1 MFLKVEGIIIKIL
14 NLNIYSMTY
23 FELIN
28 NLKACALEEPNI
40 NFVGSK
46 DIYELNSL
54 PTIEYNVFYITPNT
68 FSVDED
74 TITYSLNL
82 YFVSR
87 WDETDNNQLE
97 EQSAGMLALQN
108 IINRFN
114 NLYPEVEIAYPL
126 IYTPFYQKFKDITC
140 GVFVRADFQVDN
152 TLGTCTDDM

>member
-1 MFLKVEGIIIKIL
+1 
-14 NLNIYSMTY
+14 MTY
-23 FELIN
+23 YEIIS

-108 IINRFN
+108 MINRFN

>member
-1 MFLKVEGIIIKIL
+1 
-14 NLNIYSMTY
+14 MTY
-23 FELIN
+23 YEIIN

-114 NLYPEVEIAYPL
+114 NIYPEVEIAYPL

-152 TLGTCTDDM
+152 TLGLCQDSM

>member
-1 MFLKVEGIIIKIL
+1 
-14 NLNIYSMTY
+14 MTY
-23 FELIN
+23 YEIIS

-82 YFVSR
+82 YFIAR

>member
-1 MFLKVEGIIIKIL
+1 
-14 NLNIYSMTY
+14 MTY
-23 FELIN
+23 YEIIS

>member
-1 MFLKVEGIIIKIL
+1 
-14 NLNIYSMTY
+14 MTY
-23 FELIN
+23 YEIIN

-152 TLGTCTDDM
+152 TLGTCSDNM

>member
-1 MFLKVEGIIIKIL
+1 
-14 NLNIYSMTY
+14 MTY
-23 FELIN
+23 YEIIS

-97 EQSAGMLALQN
+97 EQSAGILALTN

-114 NLYPEVEIAYPL
+114 NQYPEVDISYPL
-126 IYTPFYQKFKDITC
+126 IFTPFYQKFKDITC

-152 TLGTCTDDM
+152 IIGVCEDSM

>member
-1 MFLKVEGIIIKIL
+1 
-14 NLNIYSMTY
+14 MTY
-23 FELIN
+23 YEIIS

-140 GVFVRADFQVDN
+140 VVFVRADFKVDN
-152 TLGTCTDDM
+152 ILCTCTDDM

>member
-1 MFLKVEGIIIKIL
+1 
-14 NLNIYSMTY
+14 MTY

-40 NFVGSK
+40 NFAGSK
-46 DIYELNSL
+46 DIYELNSI
-54 PTIEYNVFYITPNT
+54 PAIEYNVFYITPNT
-68 FSVDED
+68 FNMDED

-82 YFVSR
+82 YFIAR

-97 EQSAGMLALQN
+97 EQTAGILALTN

-126 IYTPFYQKFKDITC
+126 IFTPFYQKFKDICT
-140 GVFVRADFQVDN
+140 GVFVRVDLAVDN
-152 TLGTCTDDM
+152 IMGTCFENM

>member
-1 MFLKVEGIIIKIL
+1 
-14 NLNIYSMTY
+14 MTY
-23 FELIN
+23 YEIIS

-140 GVFVRADFQVDN
+140 GVFVRADFC
-152 TLGTCTDDM
+152 TLRIR

>member
-1 MFLKVEGIIIKIL
+1 
-14 NLNIYSMTY
+14 MTY
-23 FELIN
+23 FELISK
-28 NLKACALEEPNI
+28 LLDSAAEEPNI
-40 NFVGSK
+40 NYYGCG
-46 DIYELNSL
+46 DIYKLNSV

-126 IYTPFYQKFKDITC
+126 IFTPFYQKFKDICT
-140 GVFVRADFQVDN
+140 GVFVRVDLAVDN
-152 TLGTCTDDM
+152 TLGLCQDSM

>member
-1 MFLKVEGIIIKIL
+1 
-14 NLNIYSMTY
+14 MTY
-23 FELIN
+23 YEIIS

-126 IYTPFYQKFKDITC
+126 IYTPFSQKFKDITC
-140 GVFVRADFQVDN
+140 GVFVRANFQVDN

>member
-1 MFLKVEGIIIKIL
+1 
-14 NLNIYSMTY
+14 MTY
-23 FELIN
+23 YEIIS

-82 YFVSR
+82 YFISR

>member
-1 MFLKVEGIIIKIL
+1 
-14 NLNIYSMTY
+14 MTY
-23 FELIN
+23 FEIIS

>member
-1 MFLKVEGIIIKIL
+1 
-14 NLNIYSMTY
+14 MTY
-23 FELIN
+23 YEIIS

-46 DIYELNSL
+46 DIYKLNSL

-152 TLGTCTDDM
+152 TLGLCQDSM

>member
-1 MFLKVEGIIIKIL
+1 
-14 NLNIYSMTY
+14 MTY
-23 FELIN
+23 FEIIN

-152 TLGTCTDDM
+152 TLGLCQDSM

>member
-1 MFLKVEGIIIKIL
+1 
-14 NLNIYSMTY
+14 MTY
-23 FELIN
+23 YEIIS

-82 YFVSR
+82 YFIAR

-152 TLGTCTDDM
+152 TLGLCQDSM

>member
-1 MFLKVEGIIIKIL
+1 
-14 NLNIYSMTY
+14 MTY

-152 TLGTCTDDM
+152 TLGLCQDSM

>member
-1 MFLKVEGIIIKIL
+1 
-14 NLNIYSMTY
+14 MTY
-23 FELIN
+23 YEIIS

-46 DIYELNSL
+46 DIYELNSI

-68 FSVDED
+68 FNMDED

>member
-1 MFLKVEGIIIKIL
+1 
-14 NLNIYSMTY
+14 MTY
-23 FELIN
+23 YEIIS

-87 WDETDNNQLE
+87 WHETDNNQLE
-97 EQSAGMLALQN
+97 EQSAGTLALQN

>member
-1 MFLKVEGIIIKIL
+1 
-14 NLNIYSMTY
+14 MTY
-23 FELIN
+23 FEIIS

-82 YFVSR
+82 YFIAR

-152 TLGTCTDDM
+152 TLGTCSDNM

>member
-1 MFLKVEGIIIKIL
+1 
-14 NLNIYSMTY
+14 MTY
-23 FELIN
+23 YEIIS

-82 YFVSR
+82 YFISR

-152 TLGTCTDDM
+152 TLGTCTDNM

>member
-1 MFLKVEGIIIKIL
+1 
-14 NLNIYSMTY
+14 MTY
-23 FELIN
+23 YEIIN

-54 PTIEYNVFYITPNT
+54 PTIEYNVFYITPNS
-68 FSVDED
+68 FSVNED

>member
-1 MFLKVEGIIIKIL
+1 
-14 NLNIYSMTY
+14 MTY
-23 FELIN
+23 YEIIN

-82 YFVSR
+82 YFIAR

-152 TLGTCTDDM
+152 TLGLCQDSM

>member
-1 MFLKVEGIIIKIL
+1 
-14 NLNIYSMTY
+14 MTY
-23 FELIN
+23 FELISR
-28 NLKACALEEPNI
+28 LLGSASEEPNI
-40 NFVGSK
+40 NYYGYG
-46 DIYELNSL
+46 DIYKLNSI

-114 NLYPEVEIAYPL
+114 NLHPEVEIAYPL
-126 IYTPFYQKFKDITC
+126 IFTPFYQKFKDICT
-140 GVFVRADFQVDN
+140 GVFVRVDLAVDN
-152 TLGTCTDDM
+152 NIGTCFDNM